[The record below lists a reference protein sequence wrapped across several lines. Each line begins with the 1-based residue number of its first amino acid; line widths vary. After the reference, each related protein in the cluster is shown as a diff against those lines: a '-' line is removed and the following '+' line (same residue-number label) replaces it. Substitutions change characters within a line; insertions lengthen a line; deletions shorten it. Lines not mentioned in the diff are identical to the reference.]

1 MGGVPKPTPSILDGL
16 KVAMIESGRKVYY
29 NATEDVYY
37 TWDTMHGEVE
47 VFNRRG
53 RHIGV
58 ADPVSGL
65 MIKPAVRGRK
75 INPN

>member
-1 MGGVPKPTPSILDGL
+1 MGGVPRPIPSIFDGL

-29 NATEDVYY
+29 NAAEDVYY
-37 TWDTMHGEVE
+37 TWDALHGEVE